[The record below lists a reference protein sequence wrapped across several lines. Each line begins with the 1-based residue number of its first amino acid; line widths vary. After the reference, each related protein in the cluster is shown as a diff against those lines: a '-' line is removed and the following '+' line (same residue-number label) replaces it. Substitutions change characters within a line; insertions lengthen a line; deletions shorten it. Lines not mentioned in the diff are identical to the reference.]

1 MNISE
6 YILEYL
12 KKYRRIDVSGFGTFF
27 LENSKAMIDPQN
39 GSILPPSGK
48 IAFSPDF
55 ELKSDVLAKY
65 ISEKRKISLEQSVND
80 LEIQTDFW
88 KKKLQADQHL
98 EIPLLG
104 EIRLG
109 DQEMPFFGKRL
120 EVEFP
125 DFYGLEEIKFSEI
138 QNTNTSQLNSKKS
151 NKEDYKFN
159 KSLLW
164 VFLVVVPVL
173 GIAYFGFTNSELLFG
188 KKSFND
194 YSAQTKTKRIEDVA
208 PIAIDSTLIKKQDS
222 LRLDSLRIDSLKSKT
237 KPKTN
242 YKRKWKK

>member
-27 LENSKAMIDPQN
+27 LENSKAMIDPKN

-55 ELKSDVLAKY
+55 EMKSDVLAKY
-65 ISEKRKISLEQSVND
+65 ISEERSVSLEQAKND

-138 QNTNTSQLNSKKS
+138 QNTNPSQINSKKS
-151 NKEDYKFN
+151 NNEDFKFN
-159 KSLLW
+159 RSLLW
-164 VFLVVVPVL
+164 FFLVVVPVL

-194 YSAQTKTKRIEDVA
+194 YSTQTKTNRIEKKPVT
-208 PIAIDSTLIKKQDS
+208 IVDSMQIKKQDS
-222 LRLDSLRIDSLKSKT
+222 IKMDSLRADSLKSKT
-237 KPKTN
+237 TTNHKPK
-242 YKRKWKK
+242 WKQ